1 MFKPFLLCIFILS
14 LAHTFAQKKASLQ
27 LGPSKINLEIVKYK
41 TDTILFLNLHNDE
54 KTSIEAV
61 KQVLPEKYGIYIG
74 LLSGDTRE
82 LSYRE
87 NGQVVKFDPNRIFTK
102 TGIEKTLHRYQS
114 YSEKRVKSVEHFAS
128 DLLALLR
135 GAKLLVAVHNNS
147 NGGFSINSIK
157 NEMDLKKDALEIYIN
172 PSMDEDDFYYVT
184 EKEKFLYFK
193 KKGYNVVLQDNVN
206 VEDDGSLS
214 VYCGR
219 HKICYINVECQTGHL
234 DQQIKM
240 IHEIYLGISDKWL

>member
-1 MFKPFLLCIFILS
+1 MFKPFLLCISILS
-14 LAHTFAQKKASLQ
+14 LTHTFAQKNASLQ
-27 LGPSKINLEIVKYK
+27 LGPSKINLEIFEYK
-41 TDTILFLNLHNDE
+41 TDTLLFINLHNDE

-61 KQVLPEKYGIYIG
+61 KQVLPEKYGKYMG
-74 LLSGDTRE
+74 LLSGGTRE
-82 LSYRE
+82 LCYQE
-87 NGQVVKFDPNRIFTK
+87 NSQVVKFDPNRIFTK
-102 TGIEKTLHRYQS
+102 TGIEKTLQKYQS
-114 YSEKRVKSVEHFAS
+114 YSEKRVKSVEQFAS
-128 DLLALLR
+128 DLLALIK

-147 NGGFSINSIK
+147 NGGFSVNSIK
-157 NEMDLKKDALEIYIN
+157 NEMDSKKDALNIYIN

-219 HKICYINVECQTGHL
+219 HKISYINVECQAGHL

-240 IHEIYLGISDKWL
+240 ITEIYLGIADKWL